1 MVKII
6 IEAFYVR
13 TLYLFRFLVLKR
25 VEYSSTF
32 IPGTKLISSD
42 LKLGQRN
49 TNKNILVNTEKGLF
63 YIVKYVESI
72 QGVTPSSKPVYVL
85 NIHSGVVTKF
95 LSIRL
100 CMEWFEKNNIKISY
114 NHVGLLRNKLRRERR
129 FIQEF
134 VLVLS
139 SPPPQAPPG
148 PPSLIL

>member
-1 MVKII
+1 MTSLN
-6 IEAFYVR
+6 Y
-13 TLYLFRFLVLKR
+13 TLSQKYRH
-25 VEYSSTF
+25 
-32 IPGTKLISSD
+32 I
-42 LKLGQRN
+42 QRN

-134 VLVLS
+134 VLVFFV
-139 SPPPQAPPG
+139 PPPQG
-148 PPSLIL
+148 GRD